1 MGRQMIRRPSITLY
15 RSGSA
20 AAQPA
25 RFMSKK
31 RISVIVTDNVPGLG
45 AKGEVLSVRPGYGRN
60 HLFPKKMAVYN
71 TDVNKI
77 RFREW
82 TDSLDLAA
90 RAEEDKRKAAIAR
103 IETVT
108 VRIKRQVVSTNERG
122 EDKPHA
128 PMTVSD
134 VIKQLWRQH
143 FIALEEERLQMPAG
157 GIDKYG

>member
-1 MGRQMIRRPSITLY
+1 
-15 RSGSA
+15 
-20 AAQPA
+20 
-25 RFMSKK
+25 
-31 RISVIVTDNVPGLG
+31 
-45 AKGEVLSVRPGYGRN
+45 
-60 HLFPKKMAVYN
+60 MAVYN

-157 GIDKYG
+157 GIDKYGRHSITVLLGDGDARTEAQLSVELQRR